1 MIIFPYTVSPNVAFY
16 TFFNTYF
23 MYLVALDLVVTRG
36 IFSSPTRDGTQAPC
50 VESLES

>member
-1 MIIFPYTVSPNVAFY
+1 MLLFIL
-16 TFFNTYF
+16 FFILIYI
-23 MYLVALDLVVTRG
+23 YLVALDLVVTRG